1 MPYDAE
7 LSESVRRLL
16 ARRRGFVEKKM
27 FGGVGYLLNGNMCVG
42 VWREF
47 LILRLGPKR
56 GPLALTEP
64 FVRPFDITGK
74 AMTGWAMIEP
84 EGMSEE
90 EDLREWVQQAIA
102 FVKTLPAKE

>member
-7 LSESVRRLL
+7 LSERVRRVL

-27 FGGVGYLLNGNMCVG
+27 FGGVGFLLNGNMCVG

-56 GPLALTEP
+56 GAAALTEP

-90 EDLREWVQQAIA
+90 EDLREWMQQAIA